1 MYKDNTIGVVVP
13 AYNEEGYVGGVI
25 DTMPGF
31 VDRVYVVDDGST
43 DGTWRE
49 IREHAAS
56 YNAENPPEA
65 PEFDECI
72 VPIQHEE
79 NRGVGGAIKTGYLQA
94 LEDGIDVAAVMGGDG
109 QMDPEVLAKFVDPV
123 VDGVAD
129 YAKGNRFMR
138 SDDLEAMP
146 RFRLVGNSV
155 LSLLT
160 KIASGYWKIADPQ
173 NGYTVI
179 SREALERIDVEG
191 MYEYYGYCND
201 LLVKLNAENLRV
213 ADVAHSA
220 ESVYD
225 EEDWKSHIEYDE
237 YIPKVS
243 AMLLRNFLWRLNRKY
258 LVRDFHPLAFFY
270 YFGAGVSAL
279 SLAGIA
285 ASLRKRREETGS
297 WLLSLFLGVSL
308 LLFAMVFDMQENRD
322 REVRV
327 DDERDGVAAAD
338 DAFATAD
345 GEEADARPER
355 LAAAGD
361 D

>member
-13 AYNEEGYVGGVI
+13 AYNEEGYVGRVI
-25 DTMPGF
+25 DTMPNL
-31 VDRVYVVDDGST
+31 VDRVYVIDDGST

-49 IREHAAS
+49 IQRHAEA
-56 YNAENPPEA
+56 YNGSNPPETPA
-65 PEFDECI
+65 YEARI
-72 VPIQHEE
+72 VPLQHEE
-79 NRGVGGAIKTGYLQA
+79 NRGVGGALKTGYQRA
-94 LEDGIDVAAVMGGDG
+94 LDDGIDVTAVMGGDG
-109 QMDPEVLAKFVDPV
+109 QMDPEVLTKFLDPV
-123 VDGVAD
+123 VDGTAD

-138 SDDLEAMP
+138 SEDLDAMP
-146 RFRLVGNSV
+146 RFRLVGNAL

-173 NGYTVI
+173 NGYTAI
-179 SREALERIDVEG
+179 SRESLERIDIED

-220 ESVYD
+220 DTVYD
-225 EEDWKSHIEYDE
+225 ETDWKSHIKYDE

-258 LVRDFHPLAFFY
+258 LVRDFHPLALLY

-279 SLAGIA
+279 SLAGIVGT
-285 ASLRKRREETGS
+285 LRKRHEATGS

-308 LLFAMVFDMQENRD
+308 LLFAMVFDMEENRD
-322 REVRV
+322 KEVQV
-327 DDERDGVAAAD
+327 DPELADDTATDALRTTDERQPEGL
-338 DAFATAD
+338 ATAD
-345 GEEADARPER
+345 
-355 LAAAGD
+355 D